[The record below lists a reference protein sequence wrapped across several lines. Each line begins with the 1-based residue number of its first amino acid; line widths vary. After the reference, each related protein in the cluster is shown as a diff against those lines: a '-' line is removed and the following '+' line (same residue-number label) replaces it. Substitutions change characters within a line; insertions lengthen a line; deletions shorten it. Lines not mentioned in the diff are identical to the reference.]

1 MGAAWWRGCSLGG
14 RAAADPVVVWLRLL
28 RLLRGYSCSGCCV
41 ATVALLAEELRLI
54 HYRQHNGSSGD
65 KDYRQHNG
73 SADDKD
79 YRQYNGSSGDKDYRQ
94 YNGSSGDKDYRQ
106 RNGSSGDEEALA

>member
-1 MGAAWWRGCSLGG
+1 MVVWVRLGGAAVPL
-14 RAAADPVVVWLRLL
+14 AEELRLI
-28 RLLRGYSCSGCCV
+28 RWWYGCGCSGCCV
-41 ATVALLAEELRLI
+41 ATVALLAEELRLF
-54 HYRQHNGSSGD
+54 HYRQRNGSSGD

-94 YNGSSGDKDYRQ
+94 H
-106 RNGSSGDEEALA
+106 NGSSGDEEALA